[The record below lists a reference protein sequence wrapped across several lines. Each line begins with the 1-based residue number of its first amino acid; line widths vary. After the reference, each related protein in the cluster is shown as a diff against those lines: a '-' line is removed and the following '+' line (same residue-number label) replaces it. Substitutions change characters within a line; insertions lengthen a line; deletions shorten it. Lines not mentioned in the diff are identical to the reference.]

1 MSRIG
6 LKPIAVPEKVAV
18 QVRDASIEVKGP
30 GGTLSRKVPQGIGIS
45 VDQGQIKVAVQDP
58 AVEGVSA
65 LHGLTRNLVAQMVQG
80 VVQPWKKDLEIQG
93 VGYRASKN
101 GQILNLQLGFSHP
114 IDFKVP
120 EKVQFSVD
128 AKQTFVSLQS
138 PDKELLG
145 IVAAQI
151 RSLRPPEPYK
161 GKGIRYH
168 GEHILRKAGKAAGA
182 VGAGGS
188 AGGGAKK

>member
-6 LKPIAVPEKVAV
+6 LKPIAVPEKVTV
-18 QVRDASIEVKGP
+18 QVRDASIEIKGP

-138 PDKELLG
+138 PDKEL
-145 IVAAQI
+145 
-151 RSLRPPEPYK
+151 
-161 GKGIRYH
+161 
-168 GEHILRKAGKAAGA
+168 
-182 VGAGGS
+182 
-188 AGGGAKK
+188 